1 MNYKRKTCRHRFA
14 NGKFV
19 YPDVWGFKKSFLKDY
34 LDKRNFNKVI
44 HRFGLTG
51 LSDDVY
57 LEHGKVDS
65 KK

>member
-1 MNYKRKTCRHRFA
+1 MNYKRKSCRHRLA

-44 HRFGLTG
+44 HRKLDICRWSLKEIT
-51 LSDDVY
+51 V
-57 LEHGKVDS
+57 
-65 KK
+65 